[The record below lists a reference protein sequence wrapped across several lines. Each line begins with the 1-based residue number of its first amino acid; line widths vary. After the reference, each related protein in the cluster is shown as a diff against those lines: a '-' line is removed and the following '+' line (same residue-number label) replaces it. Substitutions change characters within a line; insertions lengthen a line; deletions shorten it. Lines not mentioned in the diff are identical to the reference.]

1 MGQVAEHHVGPA
13 LDQRQQKPGFRVS
26 RSSFAITSVAL
37 LRLQSASAR
46 ANSGR
51 FTTAE
56 EIDFAVEAVA
66 GAVERLPAP
75 GSGLVRD
82 GMGFDAVLMIISN

>member
-75 GSGLVRD
+75 PDRDWSGTAWDLTRS
-82 GMGFDAVLMIISN
+82 L